1 MNYSPKLTTIMENTE
16 TKKNERPVELCK
28 KAYDYATVFD
38 SSDVIDRLDIIEAYM
53 SGHDEARRENG
64 LLNVSGAQPVAGF
77 VPAVLK
83 ETGEQPYMSIAYDE
97 ADMAYG
103 IRIIGLGENFVVA
116 LHDAKDGK
124 EVTWEEA
131 CKLKAPTKKQAALMF
146 AVWDELNAMLQ
157 EAGGDRLDD
166 GNWRWTSTEYSGNGA
181 WYYTGTDGSLN
192 CYFKGISCTVRP
204 VLA

>member
-1 MNYSPKLTTIMENTE
+1 MENTE
-16 TKKNERPVELCK
+16 TKKNERPIELYK
-28 KAYDYATVFD
+28 QAYDYASRFD
-38 SSDVIDRLDIIEAYM
+38 HVDRLDVIKAYM
-53 SGHDEARRENG
+53 AGHDKANKQNG
-64 LLNVSGAQPVAGF
+64 LINVSGAQSVAGF

-83 ETGEQPYMSIAYDE
+83 ETSEQPYLSIAYDE
-97 ADMAYG
+97 ADMDYG
-103 IRIIGLGENFVVA
+103 VRIIGLGENFVVA

-124 EVTWEEA
+124 EVTWDEA

-166 GNWRWTSTEYSGNGA
+166 GNWRWTSTEHSGYHA
-181 WYYTGTDGSLN
+181 WYYGGTNGKLYSLN
-192 CYFKGISCTVRP
+192 FKLSSYTVRP

>member
-16 TKKNERPVELCK
+16 TKKNERPDELCK
-28 KAYDYATVFD
+28 KAYDYASRFD
-38 SSDVIDRLDIIEAYM
+38 SSDVIDRLDIIRAYM

-64 LLNVSGAQPVAGF
+64 LLNVSGAQPVEGF

-83 ETGEQPYMSIAYDE
+83 ETGEHPYLSIAYDE

-103 IRIIGLGENFVVA
+103 VRIIGLGENFVVA

-131 CKLKAPTKKQAALMF
+131 CKLKAPTKKQAALMS
-146 AVWDELNAMLQ
+146 AVIDELNDML
-157 EAGGDRLDD
+157 EKAGGERMA
-166 GNWRWTSTEYSGNGA
+166 GWYWTSTECYGYDA
-181 WYYTGTDGSLN
+181 WYFTGAYGKLLDVYKSDSN
-192 CYFKGISCTVRP
+192 AVRP

>member
-16 TKKNERPVELCK
+16 TKKNERPVELYK
-28 KAYDYATVFD
+28 QAYDYASRFNHV
-38 SSDVIDRLDIIEAYM
+38 DRLDVIKAYM
-53 SGHDEARRENG
+53 AGNDKANRQNG

-77 VPAVLK
+77 VPAVLE
-83 ETGEQPYMSIAYDE
+83 ETNEQPYLSIAYDE

-103 IRIIGLGENFVVA
+103 VRIIGLGENFVVA

-131 CKLKAPTKKQAALMF
+131 CKLKAPTRKQAALMS
-146 AVWDELNAMLQ
+146 AVIDELNDML
-157 EAGGDRLDD
+157 EKAGGERMA
-166 GNWRWTSTEYSGNGA
+166 GWYWTSTEYNGYGA
-181 WYYTGTDGSLN
+181 WCYTGSNGLLDYDAKYNS
-192 CYFKGISCTVRP
+192 YTVRP

>member
-1 MNYSPKLTTIMENTE
+1 MKDENIITE
-16 TKKNERPVELCK
+16 EMIKS
-28 KAYDYATVFD
+28 AYDYASMFEANK
-38 SSDVIDRLDIIEAYM
+38 IDRLTIVKAYLA
-53 SGHDEARRENG
+53 GRKKELG
-64 LLNVSGAQPVAGF
+64 LLNVSGAQTVAGF

-83 ETGEQPYMSIAYDE
+83 ETEQPYLSIAYDE

-103 IRIIGLGENFVVA
+103 VRIIGLGENFVVA

-124 EVTWEEA
+124 EVTWDEA

-146 AVWDELNAMLQ
+146 AIWDELNAMLQ

-166 GNWRWTSTEYSGNGA
+166 GNWRWTSTESHGFSA
-181 WYYTGTDGSLN
+181 WYYSGTNGKLSYDR
-192 CYFKGISCTVRP
+192 KGLSYTVRP

>member
-1 MNYSPKLTTIMENTE
+1 MENTE
-16 TKKNERPVELCK
+16 TKKNERPDELCK
-28 KAYDYATVFD
+28 KAYDYASRFD
-38 SSDVIDRLDIIEAYM
+38 SSDVIDRLDIIRAYM

-64 LLNVSGAQPVAGF
+64 LLNVSGAQPVEGF

-83 ETGEQPYMSIAYDE
+83 ETGEQPYLSIAYDE

-103 IRIIGLGENFVVA
+103 VRIIGLGENFVVA

-131 CKLKAPTKKQAALMF
+131 CKLKAPTKKQAALMS
-146 AVWDELNAMLQ
+146 AVIDELNDML
-157 EAGGDRLDD
+157 EKAGGDRLDD
-166 GNWRWTSTEYSGNGA
+166 GNWRWTSTEYYGNYA
-181 WYYTGTDGSLN
+181 WYYSGTTGRLN
-192 CYFKGISCTVRP
+192 VTYKHYSYTVRP

>member
-77 VPAVLK
+77 VPAVIK
-83 ETGEQPYMSIAYDE
+83 ETSEQPYLSIAYDE

-103 IRIIGLGENFVVA
+103 VRIIGLGENFVVA

-131 CKLKAPTKKQAALMF
+131 CKLKAPTKKQAALMS
-146 AVWDELNAMLQ
+146 AVIDELNDML
-157 EAGGDRLDD
+157 EKAGGERMA
-166 GNWRWTSTEYSGNGA
+166 GWYWTSTEYSGTYA
-181 WYYTGTDGSLN
+181 WYYDGTNGRLTRSSKDSS
-192 CYFKGISCTVRP
+192 YTVRP

>member
-16 TKKNERPVELCK
+16 TKKNERPVELYK

-166 GNWRWTSTEYSGNGA
+166 GNWRWTSTEYIGLIAWCCSG
-181 WYYTGTDGSLN
+181 TPGTLLAN
-192 CYFKGISCTVRP
+192 FKSHSSTVRP

>member
-16 TKKNERPVELCK
+16 TKKNERPVELYK
-28 KAYDYATVFD
+28 QAYDYASRFNHV
-38 SSDVIDRLDIIEAYM
+38 DRLDVIKAYM
-53 SGHDEARRENG
+53 AGNDKANRQNG

-77 VPAVLK
+77 VPAVLE
-83 ETGEQPYMSIAYDE
+83 ETNEQPYLSIAYDE

-103 IRIIGLGENFVVA
+103 VRIIGLGENFVVA

-131 CKLKAPTKKQAALMF
+131 CKLKAPTRKQAALMS
-146 AVWDELNAMLQ
+146 AVIDELNDML
-157 EAGGDRLDD
+157 EKAGGERMA
-166 GNWRWTSTEYSGNGA
+166 GWYWTSTEYYGSPAWCYYGA
-181 WYYTGTDGSLN
+181 TGRLSSYYEYYS
-192 CYFKGISCTVRP
+192 YAVRP

>member
-1 MNYSPKLTTIMENTE
+1 MENTE

-116 LHDAKDGK
+116 LHDAKDGN
-124 EVTWEEA
+124 WDEA
-131 CKLKAPTKKQAALMF
+131 CKLKAPTKKQATLMF

-166 GNWRWTSTEYSGNGA
+166 GNWRWTSTEYSGGSVWLYNGTSGGSA
-181 WYYTGTDGSLN
+181 WLYNGTYGKLDYTLKSN
-192 CYFKGISCTVRP
+192 SYTVRP

>member
-16 TKKNERPVELCK
+16 TKKNERPVELYK
-28 KAYDYATVFD
+28 QAYDYASRFD
-38 SSDVIDRLDIIEAYM
+38 HVDRLDVIKAYM
-53 SGHDEARRENG
+53 AGHDKANKQNG

-83 ETGEQPYMSIAYDE
+83 ETGEQPYLSIAYDE

-103 IRIIGLGENFVVA
+103 VRIIGLGENFVVA

-166 GNWRWTSTEYSGNGA
+166 GNWRWTSTECTGYSA
-181 WYYTGTDGSLN
+181 WYYTGAYGRLNYGSKD
-192 CYFKGISCTVRP
+192 YSSTVRP

>member
-16 TKKNERPVELCK
+16 TKKNERPVELYK
-28 KAYDYATVFD
+28 QAYDYASRFNNV
-38 SSDVIDRLDIIEAYM
+38 DRLDVIKAYM
-53 SGHDEARRENG
+53 AGHDKANRQNG

-83 ETGEQPYMSIAYDE
+83 ETSEQPYLSIAYDE

-103 IRIIGLGENFVVA
+103 VRIIGLGENFVVA

-166 GNWRWTSTEYSGNGA
+166 GNWRWTSTEYNGNGA
-181 WYYTGTDGSLN
+181 WYYSGTNGNLSNNGKYDS
-192 CYFKGISCTVRP
+192 ITVRP